1 MSVTSNRS
9 ATRSALVIAAAA
21 SLTLPV
27 AAEAANY
34 YLQATMTGTFNS
46 TNLWWSDPVE
56 GGDHPATIAGNDFYS
71 NGYRVRTGNS
81 SYTFGDATTTLHL
94 DAQLII
100 RTSGTAA
107 ITIPNLVTSG
117 TSANIGAGAGGANL
131 NVTNF
136 VNDGD
141 TYLNGDDTSNRVLNV
156 VIDTLSGTGHLQ
168 LRQSITLNLTINTAT
183 DFTGEITW
191 GTGSGATLDFNN
203 PLISSGGLVALP
215 TSRILLD
222 EHVSFASVT
231 LDETDLS
238 PGVYDYNYLKTTFG
252 DIFVDVDELNQGS
265 ITVVPEP
272 AGLVLLGSGALLML
286 RRRRD

>member
-1 MSVTSNRS
+1 MSVTSSRS
-9 ATRSALVIAAAA
+9 APWNAFVLATAA
-21 SLTLPV
+21 SLAVPV

-56 GGDHPATIAGNDFYS
+56 GGDHPTTMVGNDFYS
-71 NGYRVRTGNS
+71 NGYRVRTGNA
-81 SYTFGDATTTLHL
+81 SYTFGNATTTLHL
-94 DAQLII
+94 DAQLLV

-107 ITIPNLVTSG
+107 ITIPNLLTSG

-131 NVTNF
+131 NLTNF

-141 TYLNGDDTSNRVLNV
+141 TYLNGDDSGSRALNV
-156 VIDTLSGTGHLQ
+156 AIDTLSGTGHLE

-191 GTGSGATLDFNN
+191 LAGSGATLNFNN
-203 PLISSGGLVALP
+203 PLISSGGLVASSS
-215 TSRILLD
+215 SRILLD
-222 EHVSFASVT
+222 EQVSFASVT
-231 LDETDLS
+231 LGETDLS

-252 DIFVDVDELNQGS
+252 DIFVDVDELSQGS

-272 AGLVLLGSGALLML
+272 AGLALLGSGALLML